1 MLFGNLTLF
10 MSVVTDGFNGL
21 VQAAPK
27 CSLTALVRKNCVYF
41 LLTLPIFIALAM
53 LKDLKEIAK
62 YSFVGLLGACMQV
75 IGVCVGSVM
84 HWMSTERCGEVPT
97 SHCRWY
103 SAEPPKNADGS
114 SPSFWGVLGV
124 ALSVFI
130 FGFAVLVALPS
141 VRSQMAR
148 PQDMPRVSRVS
159 MSIVVLCYE
168 VVMMLAYASFGQDVT
183 ENILQGMA
191 ETQALVATIP
201 AIALLLNLAVTIPII
216 EFCFFTALE
225 TKLPEALKIP
235 LSRGNIAFR
244 VATLV
249 GAALLGWV
257 FPYMIALAGVV
268 SSVFCICNNV
278 FFPLLFFYQL
288 KLKGLRVAEMP
299 RWRSVLHG
307 LITIFGVYT
316 MIFGFSGSID
326 SFKAA
331 ISRQPC
337 PSPAEAVTE

>member
-1 MLFGNLTLF
+1 MLEVLFGNLTLF

-21 VQAAPK
+21 VKAAPK
-27 CSLTALVRKNCVYF
+27 CSVTELVRKNSVYF

-62 YSFVGLLGACMQV
+62 YSFVGLLGACLQV
-75 IGVCVGSVM
+75 LGVCIGSVM
-84 HWMSTERCGEVPT
+84 HWMSTERCGDQLS

-103 SAEPPKNADGS
+103 SLEPPKNADGS
-114 SPSFWGVLGV
+114 SPSLWGVLGV
-124 ALSVFI
+124 AFSVFI

-148 PQDMPRVSRVS
+148 PQDMPKVSRVAVS
-159 MSIVVLCYE
+159 TVVVCYE

-183 ENILQGMA
+183 ENVLKGMA
-191 ETQALVATIP
+191 ETLPMVATIP

-216 EFCFFTALE
+216 EFCFFSALE
-225 TKLPEALKIP
+225 TKLPEPLKIP
-235 LSRGNIAFR
+235 LSHANIAFR

-257 FPYMIALAGVV
+257 FPYMIALVGVV
-268 SSVFCICNNV
+268 SSVFCICNNI
-278 FFPLLFFYQL
+278 FYPLLFFYQL

-299 RWRSVLHG
+299 RWRSVLHV
-307 LITIFGVYT
+307 LIAVFGVYT
-316 MIFGFSGSID
+316 LIFGLSGSID

-331 ISRQPC
+331 VSREPC
-337 PSPAEAVTE
+337 RPVTE